1 MVVRP
6 AELTDHQE
14 WLSMRIALWPDCP
27 ANQHLSEMHGYG
39 ESKGA
44 QMAFVAEMTVV
55 HLDRFCRF
63 YL

>member
-1 MVVRP
+1 
-6 AELTDHQE
+6 
-14 WLSMRIALWPDCP
+14 MRIALWPDCP